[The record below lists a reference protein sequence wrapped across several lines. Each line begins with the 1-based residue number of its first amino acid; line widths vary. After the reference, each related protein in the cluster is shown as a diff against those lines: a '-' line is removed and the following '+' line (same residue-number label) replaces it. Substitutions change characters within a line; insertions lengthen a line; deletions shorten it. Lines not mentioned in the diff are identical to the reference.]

1 MENNE
6 NAKKRIDELVDTLNF
21 HSRLYY
27 VENRNEISDYEYDMM
42 QNELKKLEKQYPQY
56 IRSDSPTQR
65 VGGQAENQFEKVSHS
80 VQMGSISDVF
90 SFNEV
95 RAFVEGVQRS
105 VEAPAFVVEPK
116 IDGLSVSLEYHDGD
130 FAIGSTRGDGFTGE
144 DVTLNLKTVRSI
156 PMSISDKLPLIEV
169 RGEAY
174 MPKDVFDELVKKQ
187 EANGEQPFKNPR
199 NAAAGSLRQKDP
211 TITAARRLDVFVFNL
226 QRIEGKE
233 ITSHKQ
239 SLDYLKSL
247 GFKTIPDYKRVTT
260 ADEVIE
266 QIEKIG
272 ENRFNLPFDIDGVVV
287 KVDDFSQR
295 EMLGYTAKTPK
306 WSVAYKFPPEEKSTL
321 LRDIE
326 LNVGRTGAVTPV
338 AIFNPISLAGTMV
351 SRATLHN
358 RDFIKEK
365 NVNIGDII
373 TVRKAGDIIP
383 EVLGVKEKN
392 TPDCYELPDT
402 CPVCHTHLIK
412 SDDEAAVRCPNVDC
426 PAQVFSRIV
435 HFASRGA
442 MDIDGLGPAIVKMLL
457 DKGLIKSAA
466 DLYTLKAADLL
477 DLESFKEKSATNLI
491 NAIEKSKSQTLD
503 RLVFALGIRNIGQ
516 SAAKLLCDKFG
527 GLDNIMS
534 ASLEEISSIDGF
546 GEIMAQS
553 VVSELNDE
561 HMKELIHRLKEYG
574 VNTEYESTRIDNRFE
589 GKTFVLTGTLPTLK
603 RSEAKELIERYGG
616 KASGS
621 VSKKTDYVIAG
632 EAAGSKLEKARTLGV
647 EVITEEQF
655 LEMTKGQIE

>member
-1 MENNE
+1 M
-6 NAKKRIDELVDTLNF
+6 
-21 HSRLYY
+21 
-27 VENRNEISDYEYDMM
+27 
-42 QNELKKLEKQYPQY
+42 
-56 IRSDSPTQR
+56 
-65 VGGQAENQFEKVSHS
+65 
-80 VQMGSISDVF
+80 
-90 SFNEV
+90 
-95 RAFVEGVQRS
+95 
-105 VEAPAFVVEPK
+105 
-116 IDGLSVSLEYHDGD
+116 
-130 FAIGSTRGDGFTGE
+130 
-144 DVTLNLKTVRSI
+144 
-156 PMSISDKLPLIEV
+156 
-169 RGEAY
+169 
-174 MPKDVFDELVKKQ
+174 
-187 EANGEQPFKNPR
+187 
-199 NAAAGSLRQKDP
+199 
-211 TITAARRLDVFVFNL
+211 
-226 QRIEGKE
+226 
-233 ITSHKQ
+233 
-239 SLDYLKSL
+239 
-247 GFKTIPDYKRVTT
+247 
-260 ADEVIE
+260 
-266 QIEKIG
+266 
-272 ENRFNLPFDIDGVVV
+272 
-287 KVDDFSQR
+287 
-295 EMLGYTAKTPK
+295 
-306 WSVAYKFPPEEKSTL
+306 
-321 LRDIE
+321 
-326 LNVGRTGAVTPV
+326 
-338 AIFNPISLAGTMV
+338 
-351 SRATLHN
+351 
-358 RDFIKEK
+358 
-365 NVNIGDII
+365 
-373 TVRKAGDIIP
+373 
-383 EVLGVKEKN
+383 LGVKEKN

-412 SDDEAAVRCPNVDC
+412 SDDEAAVRCPSVDC

-561 HMKELIHRLKEYG
+561 HMKELIHRLREYG

-632 EAAGSKLEKARTLGV
+632 EAAGGKLEKARTLGV

-655 LEMTKGQIE
+655 LEMTKGQTE